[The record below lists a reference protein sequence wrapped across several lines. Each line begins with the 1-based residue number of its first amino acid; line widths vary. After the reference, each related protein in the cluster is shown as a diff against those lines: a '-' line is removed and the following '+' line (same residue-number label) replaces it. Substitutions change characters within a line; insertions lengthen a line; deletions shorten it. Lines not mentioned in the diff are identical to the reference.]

1 MNWDPLDFLV
11 FGGMIAALLLII
23 VVARRNS
30 RSPAY
35 RFAMALA
42 GVGGFLVAWI
52 NGAVG
57 IIGNEENPAN
67 LLFFGVL
74 GVGAVGALFVR
85 FRAAGMT
92 RVLYTM
98 ALAQV
103 GVAVFAIT
111 LDLGASSPAWPQSLV
126 MMTAVFTFFWLTSAL
141 LFGRAAKAEQR
152 WFR

>member
-1 MNWDPLDFLV
+1 MNWDMLDFLV
-11 FGGMIAALLLII
+11 FGGMISALLLII
-23 VVARRNS
+23 FVARRNS

-57 IIGNEENPAN
+57 IIGNEENEAN

-74 GVGAVGALFVR
+74 ALGAVGALLAR
-85 FRAAGMT
+85 LRAAGMAK
-92 RVLYTM
+92 VLFTM
-98 ALAQV
+98 AVAQI
-103 GVAVFAIT
+103 GVATFAIA

-141 LFGRAAKAEQR
+141 LFGRAAKAERR
-152 WFR
+152 WF